1 MSEVKNP
8 SFVHLHVHTEYSML
22 DGLNKIPKL
31 VEKVKNSG
39 MNAVALTDHGVMY
52 GMYEFWKA
60 CREAGIKPIIGC
72 EIYVAPT
79 ERNLR
84 QDVDGVRYYHLI
96 LLAKDLVGYHNLIKI
111 VSTGHLEGFYYRPRV
126 DKEILEKYSDGLI
139 CTSAC
144 PAGPLGRHILSGQV
158 NKAKEWL
165 EFLNKTYKD
174 NFYLELQRH
183 GLVGSDELP
192 RNATEFMK
200 EQSKINKQLIKWSKE
215 YNLPLIATTDAHY
228 LDDSDE
234 FTQEVLFAI
243 KDGKSLDDPNRRL
256 PYKHTYIKTTAE
268 MLEIYSDL
276 PEVIINTQKLADS
289 VTDYDITYDR
299 VQPTFPDIPKGKTA
313 GQLLREMSYEG
324 AKLKYGEITPE
335 INARLEE
342 ELTVIHD
349 KGYDDYFLVVSDMM
363 KWARKNGIVVGARG
377 SVGGSVVAYCLE
389 IINIEPIKW
398 ELYFERFL
406 NPERESPP
414 DIDMDI
420 QDNRRFE
427 LIKYVEE
434 KYGKENLC
442 GIAAFGRLKT
452 RNAIRDVSRVM
463 GIDLSTAD
471 TLSKLVEVV
480 YGKPKSIDW
489 MLQNNREFKGIIE
502 SSPQLKE
509 MVGVVSKIDGLCRH
523 VSTHACGHLIT
534 PTPNSDYVPLQT
546 ETGTSEKVITQIEF
560 TPLEYLGLMKF
571 DFLGLSN
578 LSIIDY
584 ALKLIEKRTGKKI
597 DIYSIPE
604 DDEKTFKLFQ
614 EGNTTAVFQFESAGM
629 KRYLK
634 ELHPENLE
642 DLCFMAAA
650 YRPGP
655 MQFIQPYIDCKHG
668 KKEQEYLIPELKPI
682 LGNTYGFLIYQEQV
696 IRIAVDI
703 AGYSMGQAD
712 ILRRAMGKKVMAIMN
727 AEEQT
732 FVSGCVKN
740 GYSEDIGKKIFK
752 YMVEFA
758 NYGFNKAHSAAYGVI
773 GYWTAYLKA
782 HFPVE
787 FMCAR
792 LTADMNHPDKL
803 VVALEEARH
812 IGLEILPPDIN
823 KSHAEFVPEGK
834 DSIRY
839 GLDGIKNVGENVV
852 SEIINERNKSGDF
865 KSLDD
870 VCMRITSANSRTL
883 ESLIKVGA
891 MDSFGDIAAMLVA
904 YPSILSSS
912 SKEVEKSRAG
922 QLGMFVSNSAK
933 ATIIKATILPDVPKA
948 KLSDRLTWEKDLLG
962 IYFTSH
968 PMQNISDTLKKL
980 NITVLGKA
988 ELRDGQD
995 VSVGCLISTVKKIT
1009 TKSGDAMAFLTLEDT
1024 YKTVEAVLFPRD
1036 YQKYK
1041 DIIKPGEVVMVRG
1054 RCNMRNGEMSLIIN
1068 MLRVISLSQE
1078 EQLDFGVE
1086 NLEASLTK
1094 TEVAIVDIASNT
1106 SSNDLEQLRDLL
1118 FENPGNVEVVLN
1130 IPVNGKIKRF
1140 KMKKRVQKEIL
1151 TDLVSKLPLV
1161 VEIKWA

>member
-1 MSEVKNP
+1 MSEEIKP

-52 GMYEFWKA
+52 GMFEFWKA
-60 CREAGIKPIIGC
+60 CHEGGVKPIIGC

-79 ERNLR
+79 ERTLR
-84 QDVDGVRYYHLI
+84 QDVDGIRYYHLV
-96 LLAKDLVGYHNLIKI
+96 LLAKNLVGYHNLIKL
-111 VSTGHLEGFYYRPRV
+111 VSIGHLEGFYYRPRV
-126 DKEILEKYSDGLI
+126 DKEILEKYSEGLI

-144 PAGPLGRHILSGQV
+144 PAGPLGRHILAGQN

-165 EFLNKTYKD
+165 EYLSKVYKD

-183 GLVGSDELP
+183 GLSGSDVLP
-192 RNATEFMK
+192 KDATDFMK
-200 EQSKINKQLIKWSKE
+200 EQSAINTELIKWSKE

-243 KDGKSLDDPNRRL
+243 KDGKTLEDPTRRL
-256 PYKHTYIKTTAE
+256 PYKHTYIKTTEE
-268 MLEIYSDL
+268 MSEIFSDL
-276 PEVIINTQKLADS
+276 PEVIINTQRLADS
-289 VTDYDITYDR
+289 VEDYDITYDR
-299 VQPTFPDIPKGKTA
+299 VQPSFPDIPKGKTA
-313 GQLLREMSYEG
+313 GDVLREMAYSG
-324 AKLKYGEITPE
+324 AEIKYGEITE
-335 INARLEE
+335 ELKSRLEE

-363 KWARKNGIVVGARG
+363 KWARSKGIIVGARG

-420 QDNRRFE
+420 QDNRRSE
-427 LIKYVEE
+427 LISYVEE

-442 GIAAFGRLKT
+442 GVAAFGRLKT

-480 YGKPKSIDW
+480 YGKPKAIDW
-489 MLQNNREFKGIIE
+489 MIEHNHEFKGIVE
-502 SSPQLKE
+502 SSPRLSE
-509 MVGVVSKIDGLCRH
+509 MARVVSKIDGLCRH

-534 PTPNSDYVPLQT
+534 PKPNVEYVPLQT

-560 TPLEYLGLMKF
+560 APLEYLGLMKF

-584 ALKLIEKRTGKKI
+584 ALKLIKKRTGQEI
-597 DIYSIPE
+597 DIYTIPE

-668 KKEQEYLIPELKPI
+668 KKDQEYLIPELKPI
-682 LGNTYGFLIYQEQV
+682 LGNTYGYLIYQEQV

-727 AEEQT
+727 AQEKT
-732 FVSGCVKN
+732 FVDGCIKN
-740 GYSEDIGKKIFK
+740 GYTEEIGKKLFE

-792 LTADMNHPDKL
+792 LTADMSHPDKL
-803 VVALEEARH
+803 IVALEEAKH
-812 IGLEILPPDIN
+812 IGLAILPPDIN
-823 KSHAEFVPEGK
+823 KSHAEFVPEG
-834 DSIRY
+834 DSGIRY
-839 GLDGIKNVGENVV
+839 GLDGIKNVGANVV
-852 SEIINERNKSGDF
+852 SEIIKERNENGEF
-865 KSLDD
+865 KSLDE
-870 VCMRITSANSRTL
+870 VCMRVSTANSRTL

-891 MDSFGDIAAMLVA
+891 MDSFGDIAAMLSA
-904 YPSILSSS
+904 YPGILSSS
-912 SKEVEKSRAG
+912 SKEIQKNKAG
-922 QLGMFVSNSAK
+922 QLGMFGGSDGSAK
-933 ATIIKATILPDVPKA
+933 IVKATILPDVPKA
-948 KLSDRLTWEKDLLG
+948 KLSDRLSWEKDLLG

-968 PMQNISDTLKKL
+968 PMQNIASKLAKL
-980 NITVLGKA
+980 NISVLGKVDLKDA
-988 ELRDGQD
+988 QD
-995 VSVGCLISTVKKIT
+995 VAVGCLISSIKKIS

-1024 YKTVEAVLFPRD
+1024 YKTIEAVLFPRD
-1036 YQKYK
+1036 YIKYK
-1041 DIIKPGEVVMVRG
+1041 DIIKAGDVALVRG
-1054 RCNMRNGEMSLIIN
+1054 KCNMRNGEMTLIVN
-1068 MLRVISLSQE
+1068 MVRVIADDS
-1078 EQLDFGVE
+1078 E
-1086 NLEASLTK
+1086 NTDVSEFEMPKMSK
-1094 TEVAIVDIASNT
+1094 TEVATLEIIEHAT
-1106 SSNDLEQLRDLL
+1106 SSDLEQLRDLL
-1118 FENPGNVEVVLN
+1118 FENPGNIEVVLN
-1130 IPVNGKIKRF
+1130 IPSGGKIRKF
-1140 KMKKRVQKEIL
+1140 KMKKNVKKEIL
-1151 TDLVSKLPLV
+1151 LDMVSKMPLV
-1161 VEIKWA
+1161 VSINWG

>member
-1 MSEVKNP
+1 MLEVKNP

-31 VEKVKNSG
+31 VEKVKNFG

-52 GMYEFWKA
+52 GMFEFWKA
-60 CREAGIKPIIGC
+60 CHAAEIKPIIGC

-79 ERNLR
+79 SRSLR
-84 QDVDGVRYYHLI
+84 QDVGGIKYYHLV
-96 LLAKDLVGYHNLIKI
+96 LLAKDLVGYHNLIKL
-111 VSTGHLEGFYYRPRV
+111 VSIGHLEGFYYRPRV
-126 DKEILEKYSDGLI
+126 DKEILEKYSEGLI

-144 PAGPLGRHILSGQV
+144 PAGPLGRHILLDQT
-158 NKAKEWL
+158 KQAKEWL
-165 EFLNKTYKD
+165 EFLTKTYKD

-183 GLVGSDELP
+183 GLIGSDELP
-192 RNATEFMK
+192 EGATDFMK

-215 YNLPLIATTDAHY
+215 YHLPLIATTDAHY

-243 KDGKSLDDPNRRL
+243 KDGKSLDDPTRRL
-256 PYKHTYIKTTAE
+256 PYKHTYIKTTEE
-268 MLEIYSDL
+268 MTEIYSDL
-276 PEVIINTQKLADS
+276 PEVIVNTQRLADS
-289 VTDYDITYDR
+289 VSDYDITYDR
-299 VQPTFPDIPKGKTA
+299 VQPAFPDVPKEKTA
-313 GQLLREMSYEG
+313 GQILRDMTYEG
-324 AKLKYGEITPE
+324 AKLKYGTITDE
-335 INARLEE
+335 LKDRIEE

-363 KWARKNGIVVGARG
+363 KWARKNEIVVGARG

-398 ELYFERFL
+398 GLYFERFL

-420 QDNRRFE
+420 QDTRRYE

-489 MLQNNREFKGIIE
+489 MLENNREFKGIID
-502 SSPQLKE
+502 SSPRLRE
-509 MVGVVSKIDGLCRH
+509 MSDVVSKIDGLCRH
-523 VSTHACGHLIT
+523 VSTHACGYLIT
-534 PTPNSDYVPLQT
+534 PTPNVDYVPLQT

-560 TPLEYLGLMKF
+560 APLEYLGLMKF

-584 ALKLIEKRTGKKI
+584 AIRLIEKRTGEKI
-597 DIYSIPE
+597 DIYSILE

-614 EGNTTAVFQFESAGM
+614 DGNTTAVFQFESAGM

-668 KKEQEYLIPELKPI
+668 KKEQEYIIPELKPI

-703 AGYSMGQAD
+703 AGYTMGQAD

-732 FVSGCVKN
+732 FVEGCVKN
-740 GYSEDIGKKIFK
+740 GFSKEIGKKIFE
-752 YMVEFA
+752 YIVEFA

-792 LTADMNHPDKL
+792 LTSDMSHPDKL
-803 VVALEEARH
+803 IVALEEARH
-812 IGLEILPPDIN
+812 IGLSILPPDIN
-823 KSHAEFVPEGK
+823 KSHSEFVPESEG
-834 DSIRY
+834 SIRY
-839 GLDGIKNVGENVV
+839 GFNGIKNVGENVV
-852 SEIINERNKSGDF
+852 MEIINERNENGEY

-870 VCMRITSANSRTL
+870 VCMRVTSANSRTL

-891 MDSFGDIAAMLVA
+891 MDSFGDIAAMLTA
-904 YPSILSSS
+904 YPNILSSS
-912 SKEVEKSRAG
+912 SKELEKSKAG
-922 QLGMFVSNSAK
+922 QLGIFGGDSLGNKIVK
-933 ATIIKATILPDVPKA
+933 ATALPDVPKT
-948 KLSDRLTWEKDLLG
+948 KLSDRLSWEKDLLG

-968 PMQNISDTLKKL
+968 PMQNISDKLNKL
-980 NITVLGKA
+980 NITILGKIDFK
-988 ELRDGQD
+988 DGQD
-995 VSVGCLISTVKKIT
+995 VSFGCLISNIKKIT
-1009 TKSGDAMAFLTLEDT
+1009 TKNGDAMAFLTLEDT
-1024 YKTVEAVLFPRD
+1024 YKTLEAVLFPRD

-1041 DIIKPGEVVMVRG
+1041 DAIKIGDIAMVRG
-1054 RCNMRNGEMSLIIN
+1054 KCNMRNGEMSLIIN
-1068 MLRVISLSQE
+1068 MMKVITDYSENTNISE
-1078 EQLDFGVE
+1078 VE
-1086 NLEASLTK
+1086 VSDMAK
-1094 TEVAIVDIASNT
+1094 TEVAIVDIISNAK
-1106 SSNDLEQLRDLL
+1106 SNDLEQLRDIF

-1130 IPVNGKIKRF
+1130 IPSNGKIRKF
-1140 KMKKRVQKEIL
+1140 KMKKRVKKEII

-1161 VEIKWA
+1161 VAVKWG

>member
-1 MSEVKNP
+1 MTSENKP

-22 DGLNKIPKL
+22 DGLNKISRL
-31 VEKVKNSG
+31 VEKVKNAG

-52 GMYEFWKA
+52 GMFEFWKA
-60 CREAGIKPIIGC
+60 CHDSGVKPIIGC

-79 ERNLR
+79 ERTHR
-84 QDVDGVRYYHLI
+84 QDVDGIRYYHLV
-96 LLAKDLVGYHNLIKI
+96 LLAKNLVGYHNLIKL
-111 VSTGHLEGFYYRPRV
+111 VSIGHLEGFYYRPRV
-126 DKEILEKYSDGLI
+126 DKEILEKYSEGLI

-144 PAGPLGRHILSGQV
+144 PAGPLGRHILADQN
-158 NKAKEWL
+158 NKAREWL
-165 EFLNKTYKD
+165 EYLAKIYSG
-174 NFYLELQRH
+174 NFYLEVQRH
-183 GLVGSDELP
+183 GLVGSDVLP
-192 RNATEFMK
+192 KDATDFMK
-200 EQSKINKQLIKWSKE
+200 EQSAINTELIKWSKE
-215 YNLPLIATTDAHY
+215 YNLPLVATTDAHY

-243 KDGKSLDDPNRRL
+243 KDGKTLEDPTRRL
-256 PYKHTYIKTTAE
+256 PYKHTYIKTPEEMAE
-268 MLEIYSDL
+268 IFSDI
-276 PEVIINTQKLADS
+276 PEALKNTQKLADTVS
-289 VTDYDITYDR
+289 DYNIIYDR
-299 VQPTFPDIPKGKTA
+299 VQPTFLDVAKGKTA
-313 GQLLREMSYEG
+313 GEFLRELAYEG
-324 AKLKYGEITPE
+324 AKVKYGEITIDIE
-335 INARLEE
+335 ARLEQ
-342 ELTVIHD
+342 ELSVIHE

-363 KWARKNGIVVGARG
+363 KWARQNGIVVSVRG
-377 SVGGSVVAYCLE
+377 SVGGSVVAYSLD
-389 IINIEPIKW
+389 IIKFEPIKW
-398 ELYFERFL
+398 NLYFERFL

-414 DIDMDI
+414 DIDIDI
-420 QDNRRFE
+420 QDNRRSE
-427 LIKYVEE
+427 LISYVEN

-489 MLQNNREFKGIIE
+489 MLENNHEFRGIID
-502 SSPQLKE
+502 SSPKLKE
-509 MVGVVSKIDGLCRH
+509 MTRVVSKIDGLCRH
-523 VSTHACGHLIT
+523 VSTHASGYLIT
-534 PTPNSDYVPLQT
+534 PSPNVDYVPLQT
-546 ETGTSEKVITQIEF
+546 ETGTSNKVITQIEF
-560 TPLEYLGLMKF
+560 NPLEYLGLMKF

-584 ALKLIEKRTGKKI
+584 AIKLIQKRMGKGI
-597 DIYSIPE
+597 DIYTIPE

-614 EGNTTAVFQFESAGM
+614 NGNTTSVFQFESAGM

-668 KKEQEYLIPELKPI
+668 KKEPEYLIPELKPI

-727 AEEQT
+727 AQEKT
-732 FVSGCVKN
+732 FIEGCVKN
-740 GYSEDIGKKIFK
+740 GFTEEIGKKLFE
-752 YMVEFA
+752 YMIEFA
-758 NYGFNKAHSAAYGVI
+758 NYGFNKAHSAAYAIV

-792 LTADMNHPDKL
+792 LTSDMSHPDKL
-803 VVALEEARH
+803 IVALEEAKH
-812 IGLEILPPDIN
+812 LGLTILPPDIN
-823 KSHAEFVPEGK
+823 KSHAEFIPEGSS
-834 DSIRY
+834 SIRY
-839 GLDGIKNVGENVV
+839 GLDGIKNVGANVV
-852 SEIINERNKSGDF
+852 SEIIKQRDENGEF
-865 KSLDD
+865 KSLDE
-870 VCMRITSANSRTL
+870 VCMRVTSANSRTL

-891 MDSFGDIAAMLVA
+891 LDSFGDTSAMLSI

-912 SKEVEKSRAG
+912 SKEIQKNKAG
-922 QLGMFVSNSAK
+922 QLGMFGGASGAIKIV
-933 ATIIKATILPDVPKA
+933 KATILPDVPKA

-968 PMQNISDTLKKL
+968 PMQNIAEMLNRLK
-980 NITVLGKA
+980 ISTLGKVD
-988 ELRDGQD
+988 LIDGQD
-995 VSVGCLISTVKKIT
+995 VAVGCLISSIKKIS

-1024 YKTVEAVLFPRD
+1024 YKTIEAVLFPRD
-1036 YQKYK
+1036 FLKYK
-1041 DIIKPGEVVMVRG
+1041 DILKAGDVALVKG
-1054 RCNMRNGEMSLIIN
+1054 KCNMRNGEMTLIVN
-1068 MLRVISLSQE
+1068 MVKVIADDS
-1078 EQLDFGVE
+1078 E
-1086 NLEASLTK
+1086 NADVLEIEIPNIVK
-1094 TEVAIVDIASNT
+1094 TEVATLEIISDAT
-1106 SSNDLEQLRDLL
+1106 SNDLEQLRDLL

-1130 IPVNGKIKRF
+1130 IPSGGKIRKF
-1140 KMKKRVQKEIL
+1140 KMKKKVKKEIIL
-1151 TDLVSKLPLV
+1151 NLVSKMPLV
-1161 VEIKWA
+1161 LGINWA